1 MLRPINKE
9 VAGKLRSGGRGKIIS
24 IKGKSS
30 EFTFLA
36 GDIPYEAG
44 LSKLGKDGSN
54 SDWSR
59 ISHFNSINK
68 QLIENSYG
76 NKKAQDIKQEI
87 EELKQQIEELR
98 RLESQELQQTQQEL
112 NEKQQKLRNKTLEY
126 NLNFNLSKIKKIVEI
141 DGKKYESFYETDG
154 NGNPKYEEHE
164 EKQQPVVYVREVG
177 SNDKYLKIKYD
188 SSKRGY
194 SIDTDSRTQM
204 KADSKDIKPIE
215 IFSYENNTRN
225 VLLVVIKR

>member
-1 MLRPINKE
+1 MTESLDKIVLKITNKEDLENKYGILLRHIEQIKSYNKRLNWIIILRPINKE
-9 VAGKLRSGGRGKIIS
+9 VASKLKSGGRGKIIS

-68 QLIENSYG
+68 QSIENSYG
-76 NKKAQDIKQEI
+76 NKKAQDI
-87 EELKQQIEELR
+87 KQQIEELR

-112 NEKQQKLRNKTLEY
+112 NKEQQKLRNKTLEY

-141 DGKKYESFYETDG
+141 DVKKYESFYETDG
-154 NGNPKYEEHE
+154 NGNPKYE
-164 EKQQPVVYVREVG
+164 
-177 SNDKYLKIKYD
+177 
-188 SSKRGY
+188 
-194 SIDTDSRTQM
+194 
-204 KADSKDIKPIE
+204 
-215 IFSYENNTRN
+215 
-225 VLLVVIKR
+225 